1 MKANQTWIDGGR
13 GIKDVT
19 RLCVTSLAVGVVVGA
34 AMWVGIIFAAMS
46 VVSCSHIPT
55 LPDGWTNGVPGSI
68 TNAIP
73 DLPGVPTTTTTTTT
87 TTVPPVAGAYTI
99 TKVNKSGIWW
109 SGPCP
114 AWKDVNGCIGE
125 VHLYYVAGANGRHE
139 GKYDHFRKYNGS
151 YSRDWKN
158 IVGGYRHVIPREFRG
173 WTVPNGGERM
183 RQEMVSYDGK
193 TRIVVGE
200 FGWPTRS
207 WWRFWE

>member
-1 MKANQTWIDGGR
+1 MTNQAWIDGGR
-13 GIKDVT
+13 GIPDAT
-19 RLCVTSLAVGVVVGA
+19 RLCITSLAAGVAVGA
-34 AMWVGIIFAAMS
+34 AMWVGIIFAGLS
-46 VVSCSHIPT
+46 VVSCSH
-55 LPDGWTNGVPGSI
+55 LPNVPDLPGSI

-73 DLPGVPTTTTTTTT
+73 DLPGVPTTSTTTT
-87 TTVPPVAGAYTI
+87 TTVPPPVGAYTI

-109 SGPCP
+109 KGPCP
-114 AWKDVNGCIGE
+114 AWAEKDGCIGE
-125 VHLYYVAGANGRHE
+125 VHLYYVNGANGRKE
-139 GKYDHFRKYNGS
+139 GKYDHFRTYNGS

-200 FGWPTRS
+200 FDWPARS
-207 WWRFWE
+207 WWRFWK